1 MANNNILSSLLKI
14 VALIS
19 GIVLFLL
26 QICPVW
32 NNFVIKRTAFGTSQN
47 TLKKIPIPPITLC
60 PEILDIDMT
69 IVDPDLF
76 VDQFYKLNEE
86 IRIQISMNML
96 MNMNDAFEKDLQQ
109 GQNFDQH
116 GELLVTLREL
126 WHPYIGL
133 CYVLDPNPER
143 LNFGVE
149 DSLVVSIFLKGEK
162 GHAMKV
168 LISND
173 KNIEFVNF
181 PDFGRQTP
189 VMSTLEGGTKTGMDV
204 RKSIR
209 QHMSSKGKFQI

>member
-1 MANNNILSSLLKI
+1 MANNNILLSLLKI
-14 VALIS
+14 IALIS
-19 GIVLFLL
+19 GIVLFVL

-32 NNFVIKRTAFGTSQN
+32 DNFVMKRTAFGTSQK
-47 TLKKIPIPPITLC
+47 TLDKIPIPPIILC
-60 PEILDIDMT
+60 PEILNIDMS

-76 VDQFYKLNEE
+76 LDQFYKLNEE
-86 IRIQISMNML
+86 IRIQI
-96 MNMNDAFEKDLQQ
+96 NMNDDNETDLQK
-109 GQNFDQH
+109 GQNFDQN

-126 WHPYIGL
+126 WHPYMGL
-133 CYVLDPNPER
+133 CYGLVPNPQR

-168 LISND
+168 LLSNEE
-173 KNIEFVNF
+173 NIEFVNF

>member
-1 MANNNILSSLLKI
+1 MANNNIFSNLLKI
-14 VALIS
+14 IAIIS

-26 QICPVW
+26 QILPVW
-32 NNFVIKRTAFGTSQN
+32 NNFVMKRTAFGTSQN

-60 PEILDIDMT
+60 PEILDIDMS

-76 VDQFYKLNEE
+76 LDQFYKLNEE
-86 IRIQISMNML
+86 IRIQISMN
-96 MNMNDAFEKDLQQ
+96 NDDFEKDLQQ
-109 GQNFDQH
+109 GQNFDQQ

-126 WHPYIGL
+126 WHPYMGL
-133 CYVLDPNPER
+133 CYVLGPNPRR
-143 LNFGVE
+143 LNFGLE
-149 DSLVVSIFLKGEK
+149 DVLVVSIFLKGKK
-162 GHAMKV
+162 GNAMKV
-168 LISND
+168 LLSNEE
-173 KNIEFVNF
+173 NIEFVNF